1 VYLPSG
7 LGLVITGHGKL
18 DAFTDKTSIGAG
30 FSSASCCGIRG
41 ANHSKRKETAMQQPD
56 TTGVDERT
64 QLQEK
69 AWVFAQRGVVLL
81 VAMLAGLLI
90 GYKLWG
96 QAGALK
102 EQVTQLEERV
112 NLREKERDTLKS
124 QMAIIDRDKKEV
136 EKRLLDVQARCA
148 APTEAN
154 KQ

>member
-1 VYLPSG
+1 
-7 LGLVITGHGKL
+7 
-18 DAFTDKTSIGAG
+18 
-30 FSSASCCGIRG
+30 
-41 ANHSKRKETAMQQPD
+41 MQQPD
-56 TTGVDERT
+56 STGVDERT

-69 AWVFAQRGVVLL
+69 VWVFAQRGVVLL
-81 VAMLAGLLI
+81 VAMMAGLLI

-102 EQVTQLEERV
+102 EQVAQLEERV

-148 APTEAN
+148 APTEA
-154 KQ
+154 KP

>member
-1 VYLPSG
+1 
-7 LGLVITGHGKL
+7 
-18 DAFTDKTSIGAG
+18 
-30 FSSASCCGIRG
+30 
-41 ANHSKRKETAMQQPD
+41 MQQPN
-56 TTGVDERT
+56 TAGSEQK

-69 AWVFAQRGVVLL
+69 VCTFAQRGVVLL

-90 GYKLWG
+90 GYRLWG

-136 EKRLLDVQARCA
+136 ETRLRDCQARCA
-148 APTEAN
+148 APAEAGAAARP
-154 KQ
+154 

>member
-1 VYLPSG
+1 
-7 LGLVITGHGKL
+7 
-18 DAFTDKTSIGAG
+18 
-30 FSSASCCGIRG
+30 
-41 ANHSKRKETAMQQPD
+41 MQQPD

>member
-1 VYLPSG
+1 
-7 LGLVITGHGKL
+7 
-18 DAFTDKTSIGAG
+18 
-30 FSSASCCGIRG
+30 
-41 ANHSKRKETAMQQPD
+41 MQQPD

-96 QAGALK
+96 QAGQLK
-102 EQVTQLEERV
+102 EQVAQLEERV